1 MFPRIIMTDL
11 GRRMKTELEDEHKV
25 HTLYHSPQKKTS
37 PQQNTPYLNP
47 TKDCTKI
54 LQTSDDTFYNEVLTS
69 KRKISGLMKLKSKDQ
84 KIKYLKQTL
93 MPNLQNIALPKFF
106 EKKLEDSAEMLTHFL
121 PSRSPRKISGNSPM
135 KRSIRNFSQMNEEEL
150 FNESLKM
157 VQTFESKILKIY
169 DKYETFKNQE
179 QKIQAEIKAKMEKKL
194 NSNKNRQFIDSRK
207 ALASFYNDHKEEIDI
222 MGKVSGE
229 EDRRKDRIMRLHFSK
244 YEEFWKKSSFPESK
258 KNKKEG
264 EYDFMKYRDVMSKR
278 LTTRSKMMKSMNR
291 SNNYDV

>member
-1 MFPRIIMTDL
+1 
-11 GRRMKTELEDEHKV
+11 
-25 HTLYHSPQKKTS
+25 
-37 PQQNTPYLNP
+37 
-47 TKDCTKI
+47 
-54 LQTSDDTFYNEVLTS
+54 
-69 KRKISGLMKLKSKDQ
+69 
-84 KIKYLKQTL
+84 
-93 MPNLQNIALPKFF
+93 
-106 EKKLEDSAEMLTHFL
+106 
-121 PSRSPRKISGNSPM
+121 
-135 KRSIRNFSQMNEEEL
+135 MNEEEL